1 MFHCSGASQKEYL
14 QSLLGSRHHSVYP
27 IAPIAVWPP
36 DALEQ
41 DEPHPGAYFYR
52 PGELLVPGEQADLF
66 RRTATAVQVD
76 FGEGSDNIAIPRGEG
91 HERAEGLDGTVLTGA
106 ARFMGV
112 TLGGEFDPEGVINEL
127 QREAGRTGATLDV
140 TPNHVIFGSQHWLIE
155 PCGDPSMPGP
165 EEHLSRHPGGEGVVV
180 AVIDS
185 GLPEGYTANPLMA
198 PVQVANSQE
207 LEPFPYEGPMPGGGM
222 LQYAQGH
229 GAFVCGV
236 VRQQAE
242 DAEVWSYRALDSLGT
257 TDEWALGVQ
266 LALAIGQQHPRVI
279 SLSLGT
285 LTRRDQTALGLTAL
299 GRLASRTD
307 GSAPIVVAAAG
318 NFGWARPFY
327 PAYDPWTI
335 SVGAAEHRAG
345 TWDQACFSDH
355 GDRRFGFWVDV
366 CAPGVGVYSSYA
378 KQPYNP
384 AFPPSGG
391 PIAFDGW
398 ANWNG
403 TSFATPHVSGRVARI
418 LAAASPD
425 RPLRPAVLHDLA
437 TQTFRVGTIGWFVP

>member
-1 MFHCSGASQKEYL
+1 MPSSRT
-14 QSLLGSRHHSVYP
+14 SRHR
-27 IAPIAVWPP
+27 
-36 DALEQ
+36 
-41 DEPHPGAYFYR
+41 GAYFYR

-91 HERAEGLDGTVLTGA
+91 HERAEGFDGTVLTGA

-140 TPNHVIFGSQHWLIE
+140 TPNHVIFGAQHWLIE

-266 LALAIGQQHPRVI
+266 LALAIGQQHPR
-279 SLSLGT
+279 SHQPLA
-285 LTRRDQTALGLTAL
+285 RDAHQTGPDCARAHRSG
-299 GRLASRTD
+299 
-307 GSAPIVVAAAG
+307 PIG
-318 NFGWARPFY
+318 
-327 PAYDPWTI
+327 
-335 SVGAAEHRAG
+335 
-345 TWDQACFSDH
+345 QQ
-355 GDRRFGFWVDV
+355 DRRFGTDCGRRGRQLWL
-366 CAPGVGVYSSYA
+366 G
-378 KQPYNP
+378 
-384 AFPPSGG
+384 
-391 PIAFDGW
+391 
-398 ANWNG
+398 
-403 TSFATPHVSGRVARI
+403 AT
-418 LAAASPD
+418 
-425 RPLRPAVLHDLA
+425 VLPCL
-437 TQTFRVGTIGWFVP
+437 

>member
-1 MFHCSGASQKEYL
+1 MFQCSSASQKEYL
-14 QSLLGSRHHSVYP
+14 RGLLGSRHQSIYP

-36 DALEQ
+36 DALER

-52 PGELLVPGEQADLF
+52 PGELLVPAEQADLF
-66 RRTATAVQVD
+66 RRTAATVRVD
-76 FGEGSDNIAIPRGEG
+76 FSEGSDNCALPRGEG
-91 HERAEGLDGTVLTGA
+91 HERAEGLDGTLLTGS
-106 ARFMGV
+106 ARFMDV
-112 TLGGEFDPEGVINEL
+112 TLRGEFDPEAVITEL
-127 QREAGRTGATLDV
+127 EQAARRTGATLDV
-140 TPNHVIFGSQHWLIE
+140 TPTHVVFGSQHWLIE
-155 PCGDPSMPGP
+155 PCGDPGLP
-165 EEHLSRHPGGEGVVV
+165 EAGEHLARHRGGEGVVV

-198 PVQVANSQE
+198 PVQITNSQE

-242 DAEVWSYRALDSLGT
+242 DAEVWSYRALDSVGT
-257 TDEWALGVQ
+257 TDEWALGIQ
-266 LALAIGQQHPRVI
+266 LALALNQQRPRVI

-285 LTRRDQTALGLTAL
+285 LTRRDQSALGLTVL
-299 GRLASRTD
+299 GRMAGKTD

-327 PAYDPWTI
+327 PAYDCWTI
-335 SVGAAEHRAG
+335 SVGAAEYRAG

-355 GDRRFGFWVDV
+355 GDRRFGDWVDV
-366 CAPGVGVYSSYA
+366 CAQGVGVYSSYT
-378 KQPYNP
+378 KQRYNP
-384 AFPPSGG
+384 TFPPSG
-391 PIAFDGW
+391 PVSFDGW